1 MRARRALAPA
11 DGFDANIGLAPAPT
25 MVMMAV
31 MMAMMMAMMM
41 VMMVMMMVMMV
52 MMMVML
58 IYRGKSDTSLVVV
71 PGMSS
76 VVRVVA
82 RSVVVVVSG
91 MRSVG
96 RCVIMVAV
104 TSMVSVVPQMVRAR
118 MVVVHP
124 AIPVHPRV

>member
-1 MRARRALAPA
+1 MPVKYCILNQDKGCLYNITKRKMKAFLLGATIAPVA
-11 DGFDANIGLAPAPT
+11 
-25 MVMMAV
+25 
-31 MMAMMMAMMM
+31 
-41 VMMVMMMVMMV
+41 
-52 MMMVML
+52 
-58 IYRGKSDTSLVVV
+58 
-71 PGMSS
+71 
-76 VVRVVA
+76 VVA
-82 RSVVVVVSG
+82 VVVVVSG